1 MTQTILFMV
10 FLVIAIIGIY
20 LIWVKSGNY
29 DADFI
34 LRIVGWILLAP
45 AIIGLMQL
53 VP

>member
-10 FLVIAIIGIY
+10 FLVIACVGVY

-29 DADFI
+29 DADFM

-45 AIIGLMQL
+45 AIIGLLQL